1 MDASYTVTVKYV
13 DASLLTDAQR
23 QGSSQRA
30 AIRSKAIVKPDKA
43 SAWKL
48 VKDCRKKAAH
58 SEGICLVAL
67 TVEHAG
73 QVVWS
78 C

>member
-1 MDASYTVTVKYV
+1 MDAKYTVTVKFI
-13 DASLLTDAQR
+13 DASKLTDAQR

-30 AIRSKAIVKPDKA
+30 AIRSKSIAKPDKA

-48 VKDCRKKAAH
+48 VKDCRRKAAC
-58 SEGICLVAL
+58 SASICLVAVS
-67 TVEHAG
+67 VEHAG
-73 QVVWS
+73 EVVWS